1 MTVPLSVTAE
11 ASGIEALSAGADG
24 PVGGADARS
33 CAAVVRE
40 HARTFYFA
48 SWLLPPAKRRAA
60 YALYAFCRV
69 ADDLVDRAQGR
80 YGRAPSPADVA
91 RQLGEYERALDATV
105 AAGPGGAGALTAAR
119 LPRAA
124 APHAAVFRE
133 LRHVLDRY
141 GVPEPVLR
149 ELLAGVARDLTP
161 VRYATWPELVRYC
174 EGVASSVGEMCTY
187 VFGVTDAP
195 AAAPGERGASAGH
208 AALTPDARA
217 REARARALRYART
230 LGVAMQLTNILRDV
244 GEDARRGRCYL
255 PDDALAGFGLS
266 SGDVLTNQALG
277 ADERWRPFMAY
288 MVGRARALYEAAAP
302 GIPLLAPDARRCAA
316 ACATGYA
323 EILGAIERAGYDT
336 VTRRAHLGT
345 ARRAAVLWQA
355 WRWREPAP
363 GDVFAGTGPRLYWD
377 AVAAADV
384 PAAERGAAQLAAELR
399 ADAPRPKSD
408 RIRLA

>member
-11 ASGIEALSAGADG
+11 ASGLDVRPLEPEFAGG
-24 PVGGADARS
+24 TDART

-80 YGRAPSPADVA
+80 YGRAPSPAEIA
-91 RQLGEYERALDATV
+91 RQLGEYERALDVTL
-105 AAGPGGAGALTAAR
+105 AAGPGAGYALTAAR
-119 LPRAA
+119 LPGAA
-124 APHAAVFRE
+124 RPHAAVFRE

-149 ELLAGVARDLTP
+149 ELLAGVARDLAPTA
-161 VRYATWPELVRYC
+161 YATWPDLVRYC

-195 AAAPGERGASAGH
+195 AAVPGMPAPAAPP
-208 AALTPDARA
+208 ALTPEGRA

-255 PDDALAGFGLS
+255 PDDALAAFGLS
-266 SGDVLTNQALG
+266 RFDVLGNQALG

-323 EILGAIERAGYDT
+323 GILGAIERAGYDT
-336 VTRRAHLGT
+336 VTRRAHLGP

-363 GDVFAGTGPRLYWD
+363 GDVCAGVGPRIYWD
-377 AVAAADV
+377 AAAAS
-384 PAAERGAAQLAAELR
+384 A
-399 ADAPRPKSD
+399 ADAQAASAAD

>member
-1 MTVPLSVTAE
+1 MTVPLSVTADR
-11 ASGIEALSAGADG
+11 SGAETLRVRADDT
-24 PVGGADARS
+24 GGTDARS

-80 YGRAPSPADVA
+80 YGRAASPAEVA
-91 RQLGEYERALDATV
+91 RQLDEYERALDLTL
-105 AAGPGGAGALTAAR
+105 AAGAGGSGSLTAAR

-133 LRHVLDRY
+133 LRQVLDCY

-149 ELLAGVARDLTP
+149 ELLAGVARDLSPT
-161 VRYATWPELVRYC
+161 RYASWADLVTYC

-195 AAAPGERGASAGH
+195 AAAPGVSVAAAGP

-255 PDDALAGFGLS
+255 PDDALAAFGLS
-266 SGDVLTNQALG
+266 CDDVLTNQALG

-323 EILGAIERAGYDT
+323 GILGAIERAGYDT

-355 WRWREPAP
+355 WRWREPGP
-363 GDVFAGTGPRLYWD
+363 GDVYAGTGPRLYWD
-377 AVAAADV
+377 AVAAAAMPDAP
-384 PAAERGAAQLAAELR
+384 PAADRAADPRAELH
-399 ADAPRPKSD
+399 PRPKSD

>member
-11 ASGIEALSAGADG
+11 ASGLDVRPLEPEFAGG
-24 PVGGADARS
+24 TDART

-80 YGRAPSPADVA
+80 YGRAPSPAEIA
-91 RQLGEYERALDATV
+91 RQLGEYERALDVTL
-105 AAGPGGAGALTAAR
+105 AAGPGAGHALTAAR
-119 LPRAA
+119 LPGAA
-124 APHAAVFRE
+124 RPHAAVFRE
-133 LRHVLDRY
+133 LRDVLDRY

-149 ELLAGVARDLTP
+149 ELLAGVARDLAPTA
-161 VRYATWPELVRYC
+161 YATWPDLVRYC

-195 AAAPGERGASAGH
+195 AAAPGTPAPA
-208 AALTPDARA
+208 APPALTPEGRA

-255 PDDALAGFGLS
+255 PDDALAAFGLS
-266 SGDVLTNQALG
+266 RFDVLGNQALG

-323 EILGAIERAGYDT
+323 GILGAIERAGYDT
-336 VTRRAHLGT
+336 VTRRAHLGP

-363 GDVFAGTGPRLYWD
+363 GDVCAGVGPRIYWD
-377 AVAAADV
+377 AAAAS
-384 PAAERGAAQLAAELR
+384 A
-399 ADAPRPKSD
+399 ADAQAASAAD

>member
-1 MTVPLSVTAE
+1 MTVPLSATAD
-11 ASGIEALSAGADG
+11 ASGVEGLLTGAASTFGG
-24 PVGGADARS
+24 PDARS

-48 SWLLPPAKRRAA
+48 SWLLTPAKRRAA

-91 RQLGEYERALDATV
+91 RQLGEYERALDLTV
-105 AAGPGGAGALTAAR
+105 AAGPGGAGALTGSR

-133 LRHVLDRY
+133 LRHVLDHY

-149 ELLAGVARDLTP
+149 ELLAGVARDLAPT
-161 VRYATWPELVRYC
+161 RYATWPELVRYC

-195 AAAPGERGASAGH
+195 AAAPGVSAAAGA
-208 AALTPDARA
+208 AALTPEARA
-217 REARARALRYART
+217 REARSRALRYART

-266 SGDVLTNQALG
+266 TDDVLTNQALG

-323 EILGAIERAGYDT
+323 GILGAIERAGYDT
-336 VTRRAHLGT
+336 VTRRAHLGP

-355 WRWREPAP
+355 WRWREPSP
-363 GDVFAGTGPRLYWD
+363 GEVFAGTGPRLYWD
-377 AVAAADV
+377 AVAAAADA
-384 PAAERGAAQLAAELR
+384 PAAERGAELR

>member
-1 MTVPLSVTAE
+1 MTVPLSV
-11 ASGIEALSAGADG
+11 SVDG
-24 PVGGADARS
+24 PLRSPAPGAAAAPGADARR

-48 SWLLPPAKRRAA
+48 SWLLPPEKRRAA

-80 YGRAPSPADVA
+80 FGRAPSPAEVA
-91 RQLGEYERALDATV
+91 RQLAEYERALDLTL
-105 AAGPGGAGALTAAR
+105 AAAPGSAARTLTAAR
-119 LPRAA
+119 LPGAA

-133 LRHVLDRY
+133 LREVLDRY

-149 ELLAGVARDLTP
+149 ELLDGVACDLQP
-161 VRYATWPELVRYC
+161 ARYAAWPDLVRYC

-187 VFGVTDAP
+187 VFGVTTAP
-195 AAAPGERGASAGH
+195 AAAPGDTERRLE
-208 AALTPDARA
+208 LTPEARA
-217 REARARALRYART
+217 REARTRALRYART

-255 PDDALAGFGLS
+255 PDDALAAFDLTRA
-266 SGDVLTNQALG
+266 DVLGNQALG

-288 MVGRARALYEAAAP
+288 MVGRTRALYEAAAP
-302 GIPLLAPDARRCAA
+302 GIALLAPDARRCAA

-323 EILGAIERAGYDT
+323 GILGAIERAGYDT
-336 VTRRAHLGT
+336 VTRRASVST

-355 WRWREPAP
+355 WRYRQPVP
-363 GDVFAGTGPRLYWD
+363 GDVCAGDGPRLRWD
-377 AVAAADV
+377 AAPGIAMPDRT
-384 PAAERGAAQLAAELR
+384 AERAT
-399 ADAPRPKSD
+399 DHV
-408 RIRLA
+408 RLA